1 MKSFVNGAKLEG
13 KWLQGNRMGN
23 AKLTFKPS
31 TNAEVGPDST
41 NFSHSTATPV
51 DTNLLT
57 RRSLVAA
64 ICRRRES

>member
-31 TNAEVGPDST
+31 TNAEVGPT
-41 NFSHSTATPV
+41 YFSHSATS
-51 DTNLLT
+51 TSQST
-57 RRSLVAA
+57 
-64 ICRRRES
+64 